1 MNDELY
7 NSILEK
13 PGDGGGG
20 GGGVEEVIDKVTNAS
35 LTLTVQEDSVVV
47 DKIVDVIDEEDVE
60 PEKDSLKGANGAVDQ
75 DVVAEEDTNN
85 VTTSPNKR
93 KAEEE
98 PVEEL
103 NMSEVK
109 VKTVGLVI
117 VYRPE

>member
-20 GGGVEEVIDKVTNAS
+20 GGEEEVIDKVTNAS

-47 DKIVDVIDEEDVE
+47 DKIVDVIDDAE
-60 PEKDSLKGANGAVDQ
+60 PEKDSPKGANGVVENCLK
-75 DVVAEEDTNN
+75 DVVTEEDRNN

-109 VKTVGLVI
+109 VKTVGLFH
-117 VYRPE
+117 RLPP

>member
-1 MNDELY
+1 MY

-47 DKIVDVIDEEDVE
+47 DKIVDVIDDVE
-60 PEKDSLKGANGAVDQ
+60 PEKDSPKGANGAVDQ
-75 DVVAEEDTNN
+75 DVVAEEDRNN

-109 VKTVGLVI
+109 VKTVGSCHRL
-117 VYRPE
+117 PP